1 MMDSLTEVR
10 SPSVAVHTL
19 GCRLN
24 FFETDG
30 ILTVLKQNG
39 YRVADSKEQATDII
53 INTCTVTNRADV
65 KNRNIIRSAIKKN
78 PGSKIW
84 VTGCYAQTDR
94 EVLENIPGV
103 HGVFGNTEKSSLAFK
118 ILGKQPSKS
127 LDRFSYSDVL
137 PDNHTR
143 AYLKVQD
150 GCNRKCSYCKIP
162 QARGA
167 GVSRN
172 VSDVINQVK
181 FLQDEGIGE
190 IILTGVNLGWFRN
203 EQGEKA
209 FLHLIESILAQL
221 DYSRLRLS
229 SIEPPDVGNDL
240 ADLMTHPR
248 FCKFLHIPLQ
258 SGSQKILRAMRRT
271 YNPESFRLRVEMVK
285 AKIPGIFLGTDIILG
300 FPGEEEE
307 NFQESLS
314 LIKELGFHK
323 IHAFPY
329 SVRKN
334 TEAEKFID
342 SVPSH
347 IKKERVIHC
356 MDLSSR
362 LLLDY
367 IESYKGK
374 VLEAIV
380 ENDGNLITD
389 NFIKG
394 KLIDKQFMNQLNPGQ
409 FVDVLVEK
417 ASTKVSETSSK
428 RNESMADFSIFH
440 T

>member
-1 MMDSLTEVR
+1 MISSTQEVL

-30 ILTVLKQNG
+30 ILSVLKQNG
-39 YRVADSKEQATDII
+39 YRVANSKEQATDII

-118 ILGKQPSKS
+118 ILGESPSQK

-137 PDNHTR
+137 PENHTR

-167 GVSRN
+167 GVSRSFN
-172 VSDVINQVK
+172 DVIDQVK

-190 IILTGVNLGWFRN
+190 IILTGVNLGWYRN
-203 EQGEKA
+203 ENGEKA
-209 FLHLIESILAQL
+209 FLHLLENILSNL

-240 ADLMTHPR
+240 AELMTHPR

-258 SGSQKILRAMRRT
+258 SGSAKILQAMRRT
-271 YNPESFRLRVEMVK
+271 YNPKTFRMRVEMVK

-300 FPGEEEE
+300 FPGEEELE
-307 NFQESLS
+307 FQESIT
-314 LIKELGFHK
+314 LIQDLGFHK

-334 TEAEKFID
+334 TEAEKLKD
-342 SVPSH
+342 TVPGQ
-347 IKKERVIHC
+347 IKKERVLKC
-356 MDLSSR
+356 MDLSSK
-362 LLLDY
+362 LLFDY
-367 IESYKGK
+367 IESQKGK

-394 KLIDKQFMNQLNPGQ
+394 KLTDSNLISHLKTGQ
-409 FVDVLVEK
+409 FLDVVVEK
-417 ASTKVSETSSK
+417 AISTVSDTISK
-428 RNESMADFSIFH
+428 RNESIAEFSLFNS
-440 T
+440 

>member
-1 MMDSLTEVR
+1 MISSTQEVL

-30 ILTVLKQNG
+30 ILSVLKQNG

-118 ILGKQPSKS
+118 ILGESPSKK

-137 PDNHTR
+137 PENHTR

-167 GVSRN
+167 GVSRSFN
-172 VSDVINQVK
+172 DVIDQVK

-190 IILTGVNLGWFRN
+190 IILTGVNLGWYRN
-203 EQGEKA
+203 ENGEKA
-209 FLHLIESILAQL
+209 FLHLLENILSNL

-240 ADLMTHPR
+240 AELMTHPR

-258 SGSQKILRAMRRT
+258 SGSAKILQAMRRT
-271 YNPESFRLRVEMVK
+271 YNPKSFRMRVEMVK

-300 FPGEEEE
+300 FPGEEELE
-307 NFQESLS
+307 FQESIS
-314 LIKELGFHK
+314 LIQDLGFHK

-334 TEAEKFID
+334 TEAEKLKD
-342 SVPSH
+342 TVPGH
-347 IKKERVIHC
+347 IKKERVLKC
-356 MDLSSR
+356 MDLSSK
-362 LLLDY
+362 LLFDY
-367 IESYKGK
+367 IESQKGK

-380 ENDGNLITD
+380 EKDGNLITD

-394 KLIDKQFMNQLNPGQ
+394 KLTDSNLISHLKTGQ
-409 FVDVLVEK
+409 FLDVVVEK
-417 ASTKVSETSSK
+417 AISTVSDTISK
-428 RNESMADFSIFH
+428 RNESIAEFSLFNS
-440 T
+440 